1 MAKKVYCKEC
11 KWNEKI
17 HCNHPKNQIKGDWYF
32 NELVPKKCYNL
43 NNRNNCPRFEAK
55 RGT

>member
-1 MAKKVYCKEC
+1 MTKKVYCKEC